1 MDQLPFMSNVSIER
15 LEEIELERQ
24 QTIGDSNFQ
33 TWMKELNVSQSYVEP
48 TSLLR
53 AKDIIE
59 QYDYSKYRYKI
70 V

>member
-24 QTIGDSNFQ
+24 QILGDSNFQ

-59 QYDYSKYRYKI
+59 QYNYSKYRYK
-70 V
+70 VA

>member
-1 MDQLPFMSNVSIER
+1 MDQLPFMNNVSIER

-33 TWMKELNVSQSYVEP
+33 SWMKELNVSQSYIEP

-53 AKDIIE
+53 GKEIVG
-59 QYDYSKYRYKI
+59 QYDYSNYRYK
-70 V
+70 VV

>member
-48 TSLLR
+48 TSLL
-53 AKDIIE
+53 
-59 QYDYSKYRYKI
+59 
-70 V
+70 